1 MSPFCRVCLACVLV
15 GVAVAWACDR
25 DGARDAVADSSDAGA
40 SGAVNRTSGDPA
52 SAADLAAPGV
62 EPVPHARL
70 VELCGKEVAGW
81 TLKDVVGDE
90 HPLGAG
96 RITSALATY
105 SRERDGKPQALS
117 LGIIDGAR
125 APQAYLAFDV
135 AWKTELSN
143 ESLGYTRFEF
153 GRDRVVQMLSRH
165 PLTVQ
170 IHALVANRFL
180 VQVDAEKIE
189 PEDARD
195 FVMALPLDLLRA
207 WK

>member
-1 MSPFCRVCLACVLV
+1 MSPVCRVCLVCALV
-15 GVAVAWACDR
+15 GVAAAWACDAG
-25 DGARDAVADSSDAGA
+25 GARDTGGHADA
-40 SGAVNRTSGDPA
+40 
-52 SAADLAAPGV
+52 AADANPPSADPNAARELDAPVV

-70 VELCGKEVAGW
+70 VELCAKEVAGW
-81 TLKDVVGDE
+81 KLKQVVGDE
-90 HPLGAG
+90 HPLGVA

-105 SRERDGKPQALS
+105 TRERDGKTQTLS

-143 ESLGYTRFEF
+143 ESLGYSHIEF

-170 IHALVANRFL
+170 LHLLVGNRFL
-180 VQVDAEKIE
+180 VQVDVEKVE
-189 PEDARD
+189 PEEARD
-195 FVMALPLDLLRA
+195 FALALPLDTLRSF
-207 WK
+207 K